1 MCQEPLPAEVM
12 AAVLVLAEA
21 WWMLSRPQLFP
32 GAEGVGVAEREVGG
46 QTAAST
52 PVELLGVNTT

>member
-1 MCQEPLPAEVM
+1 MTTKQTNTIYVFFLLWRQMCQEPLPAEVM

-32 GAEGVGVAEREVGG
+32 GAEGVGWQRGR
-46 QTAAST
+46 
-52 PVELLGVNTT
+52 